1 MVPYLILVIVP
12 LLLVL
17 PYTITFNT
25 RSASLTEKRDKR
37 ALVFFFS
44 FFLIMLCL
52 KSDYLGADTQQYYYH
67 FSQISSLPWSA
78 IWGYGYEVGFV
89 ALYKLISTVT
99 SNFHWAVVVVNLLSV
114 IPIMLIY
121 CSDYKYSYLKIA
133 LFISS
138 PLFAGYFSGGRQNI
152 AVGIVLLAYL
162 MVKKKK
168 PLRFLLLVFIASLF
182 HSSAWI
188 ALLLYPAYHVRIR
201 KKLLP
206 IIGVLM
212 MVIFV
217 FRRQIF
223 TSLLVIASDKYVN
236 LYGTVT
242 ETGAFTLLILY
253 ILFSI
258 FIFVVTNVN
267 TRDQET
273 NGLYNYMLIATAI
286 QMFTSIAHGVGRLN
300 MYFIIFIPMLIPKVI
315 ECPLPRYRSVVRYA
329 NIIMCIFFTVYFFIS
344 LTSSTNNITNIY
356 PYKFYW

>member
-1 MVPYLILVIVP
+1 MIPYLILVIVP

-17 PYTITFNT
+17 PYPTKSHT
-25 RSASLTEKRDKR
+25 RNVSLKEKRDKR

-44 FFLIMLCL
+44 FFLLMLCL
-52 KSDYLGADTQQYYYH
+52 KSDHLGADTQQYYYH
-67 FSQISSLPWSA
+67 FRQISSLPWSG

-89 ALYKLISTVT
+89 ALFKLISTAT
-99 SNFHWAVVVVNLLSV
+99 SNFHWAIVIVNLLSV

-121 CSDYKYSYLKIA
+121 FSDYKYSYLKIA

-138 PLFAGYFSGGRQNI
+138 SLFSGYFSGARQNI

-168 PLRFLLLVFIASLF
+168 PLQFVLLVSIASLF
-182 HSSAWI
+182 HKSAWI

-201 KKLLP
+201 KKMLP

-212 MVIFV
+212 MAIFI

-223 TSLLVIASDKYVN
+223 TSLLVIASDKYAN

-258 FIFVVTNVN
+258 FVFVVTNIN

-273 NGLYNYMLIATAI
+273 NGLCNYMLIATAI

-315 ECPLPRYRSVVRYA
+315 ECSLPRYRSVVRYA
-329 NIIMCIFFTVYFFIS
+329 NIILCVFFTVYFFIS
-344 LTSSTNNITNIY
+344 LTSNNITNIY
-356 PYKFYW
+356 PYKLYW

>member
-1 MVPYLILVIVP
+1 MVPYLALVIVP

-17 PYTITFNT
+17 PYKNTFKT
-25 RSASLTEKRDKR
+25 GSILLTEKRNKR

-44 FFLIMLCL
+44 FFLLILCL

-67 FSQISSLPWSA
+67 FKQISSLPWST
-78 IWGYGYEVGFV
+78 IWEYGYEVGFV
-89 ALYKLISTVT
+89 ALFKLISTVT
-99 SNFHWAVVVVNLLSV
+99 SNFHWVVVVVNILSV
-114 IPIMLIY
+114 VPIMLIY

-152 AVGIVLLAYL
+152 AIGIVLLAYL
-162 MVKKKK
+162 MVKKKR
-168 PLRFLLLVFIASLF
+168 PLRFVLLIFIASLF
-182 HSSAWI
+182 HKSAWI
-188 ALLLYPAYHVRIR
+188 ALLLYPAYHVRIK

-212 MVIFV
+212 MAIFV

-223 TSLLVIASDKYVN
+223 SILLVIASDKSVA

-242 ETGAFTLLILY
+242 ETGAYTLFFLY
-253 ILFSI
+253 ILFSV
-258 FIFVVTNVN
+258 FVFVVTSVN

-273 NGLYNYMLIATAI
+273 SGLCNYMLIATAI

-315 ECPLPRYRSVVRYA
+315 ECTLPRYRSVVRYA
-329 NIIMCIFFTVYFFIS
+329 NIIMCIFFIVYFFVS
-344 LTSSTNNITNIY
+344 LLSTNITNIY
-356 PYKFYW
+356 PYKLYW